1 MIGELAGQI
10 FLRTIPEHLIQGVN
24 SGLYKVFGSVVR
36 DVATGKGVGF
46 LQEAA
51 PLASMALNGASL
63 GPAGVVAEVGIGVA
77 QVAQNE
83 VVRAGVERLEQAV
96 GVLQGLGIANLA
108 LGVTGIGVS
117 IAGFAVMSAKIDGVK
132 RAVHGLAD
140 QIGTVSA
147 KIDALQRDAIDVDF
161 AELKSL
167 AKSFDEAWQ
176 LSDDA
181 ATRRWH
187 DVARGALSQQSRFEL
202 RADRVLN
209 GTPNHYLDAD
219 PFLDAV
225 SLASA
230 LRVASLAA
238 CDETLAAREAAADGA
253 KSIERLTG
261 GLGLA
266 DLSQGVLEKT
276 KAQPG
281 TLDWT
286 LAQAAANQSM
296 RPIALKIR
304 QREAAAITRAAP
316 LLELEE
322 RAIRPRE
329 WLQAARSETMSPV
342 LFMPAGLQSA
352 LSVA

>member
-1 MIGELAGQI
+1 MIGEMAGQI
-10 FLRTIPEHLIQGVN
+10 FLRTIPEHLVQGVN
-24 SGLYKVFGSVVR
+24 SGLYNVFGSVVR

-51 PLASMALNGASL
+51 PLASMAMNGASL
-63 GPAGVVAEVGIGVA
+63 GPVGVAAEVGIGVA

-83 VVRAGVERLEQAV
+83 VIKAGVARLEQAV

-108 LGVTGIGVS
+108 LGATGIGVS

-140 QIGTVSA
+140 QIETVSA
-147 KIDALQRDAIDVDF
+147 KIDALQRDAIDIDF

-167 AKSFDEAWQ
+167 SKSFDEAWQ
-176 LSDDA
+176 LGDDA
-181 ATRRWH
+181 AARRWQ

-209 GTPNHYLDAD
+209 GAPHHYLEAD
-219 PFLDAV
+219 PFLDAL
-225 SLASA
+225 SMASA
-230 LRVASLAA
+230 LRVAALAA
-238 CDETLAAREAAADGA
+238 CDESSAAREAAADGA
-253 KSIERLTG
+253 RSIERITG
-261 GLGLA
+261 ELGLA
-266 DLSQGVLEKT
+266 DLSRGVLAKT
-276 KAQPG
+276 GALPG

-286 LAQAAANQSM
+286 LAQATANQSM

-316 LLELEE
+316 LVELEK

-329 WLQAARSETMSPV
+329 WLEAARSETNLPV
-342 LFMPAGLQSA
+342 LFMPAGLQNS
-352 LSVA
+352 

>member
-1 MIGELAGQI
+1 MIAAAAGQI
-10 FLRTIPEHLIQGVN
+10 FLRIVPEHLVQGVN
-24 SGLYKVFGSVVR
+24 SGAYRVFGSVIKE
-36 DVATGKGVGF
+36 VATGKGVGF

-63 GPAGVVAEVGIGVA
+63 GPIGVAAEVGIGVA

-83 VVRAGVERLEQAV
+83 AIKAGVARLEQAV

-108 LGVTGIGVS
+108 LGATGIGVS

-140 QIGTVSA
+140 QIETVSA
-147 KIDALQRDAIDVDF
+147 KIDALQQDAIDVDF

-167 AKSFDEAWQ
+167 SKSFDEAWQ
-176 LSDDA
+176 LGHEA
-181 ATRRWH
+181 AARRWH

-202 RADRVLN
+202 RVDRVLN
-209 GTPNHYLDAD
+209 GAPQHYLEAD
-219 PFLDAV
+219 PFLDAI
-225 SLASA
+225 SLASS
-230 LRVASLAA
+230 LRVAALAA
-238 CDETLAAREAAADGA
+238 CDESLAARDAAADGA
-253 KSIERLTG
+253 RSVERLTG

-266 DLSQGVLEKT
+266 DLSRAVLAKAS
-276 KAQPG
+276 AQPG

-296 RPIALKIR
+296 RPVALKIR

-316 LLELEE
+316 LAALEG
-322 RAIRPRE
+322 RGIRPRE
-329 WLQAARSETMSPV
+329 WLEAARSETSAPV
-342 LFMPAGLQSA
+342 LFMSAGSA
-352 LSVA
+352 AA

>member
-1 MIGELAGQI
+1 MIGALAGQI
-10 FLRTIPEHLIQGVN
+10 FLRTIPEHLVQGVD
-24 SGLYKVFGSVVR
+24 SGLYRVFGSVIR

-51 PLASMALNGASL
+51 PLASVLLNGASL
-63 GPAGVVAEVGIGVA
+63 GPIGAAADIGLGVV
-77 QVAQNE
+77 QVVQNE
-83 VVRAGVERLEQAV
+83 AIKSGIARLQDAV
-96 GVLQGLGIANLA
+96 GMLQGLGIVNLA
-108 LGVTGIGVS
+108 LGATGIGVS
-117 IAGFAVMSAKIDGVK
+117 VAGFAVMSAKIDGVK

-140 QIGTVSA
+140 QIETVSA
-147 KIDALQRDAIDVDF
+147 KIDALQQDAIDVDF

-176 LSDDA
+176 LGAEA
-181 ATRRWH
+181 AVRRWH

-209 GTPNHYLDAD
+209 GAPHHYLEAD

-230 LRVASLAA
+230 LRVAALAA
-238 CDETLAAREAAADGA
+238 CDESLAAREAAADGA
-253 KSIERLTG
+253 RSIERLTG

-266 DLSQGVLEKT
+266 DLSRALLAKT
-276 KAQPG
+276 SAQPG
-281 TLDWT
+281 SLDWT

-296 RPIALKIR
+296 RPIAVKIR

-316 LLELEE
+316 LVALED

-329 WLQAARSETMSPV
+329 WLEAARSEATSPV
-342 LFMPAGLQSA
+342 LFMPTGPLAA
-352 LSVA
+352 

>member
-1 MIGELAGQI
+1 MIGALAGQI
-10 FLRTIPEHLIQGVN
+10 FLRTIPEHLVQGVN
-24 SGLYKVFGSVVR
+24 SGQYKVFGSVIKNL
-36 DVATGKGVGF
+36 ATGKGVGF

-51 PLASMALNGASL
+51 PLASMAVNGASL
-63 GPAGVVAEVGIGVA
+63 SPIGAAADLGFGVV
-77 QVAQNE
+77 QVVQNE
-83 VVRAGVERLEQAV
+83 AIKSGIARLEDAV
-96 GVLQGLGIANLA
+96 GMLQGLGIANLA
-108 LGVTGIGVS
+108 LGATGIGVS

-202 RADRVLN
+202 RTDRVLN
-209 GTPNHYLDAD
+209 GTPHHYLDAD

-238 CDETLAAREAAADGA
+238 CNESLAAREAAADGA

-276 KAQPG
+276 TAQPG

-286 LAQAAANQSM
+286 LAQATANQSM

-316 LLELEE
+316 LIELEE

-329 WLQAARSETMSPV
+329 WLEAARSETNSPV
-342 LFMPAGLQSA
+342 LFMSTGLFAQ
-352 LSVA
+352 